1 MKKGNLYIFKAFT
14 FILALAAMHFTA
26 CNTTTQQE
34 QESGSTSEETHE
46 STEELSELEKEHQ
59 LYRAG
64 YSDSVNSGL
73 ITEDNFV
80 SSPRLE
86 TSGMVGDTE
95 VTINYGS
102 PGKRGRVI
110 WNGLVSYDQIW
121 VSGSHWATAVSF
133 SEEVKIQDVTVP
145 AGMYAFYTIPGRE
158 DWTLILNE
166 RYDQH
171 LADDYSEEEDVVRM
185 TVTPTML
192 DEVVQRLTYEIREI
206 DETHGEIVMSWDQIQ
221 VAMPF
226 EVM

>member
-14 FILALAAMHFTA
+14 FIVLAAALFTA
-26 CNTTTQQE
+26 CGTATQQE
-34 QESGSTSEETHE
+34 QDSGSMSEETE
-46 STEELSELEKEHQ
+46 EAPDELSQLEKEHQ

-73 ITEDNFV
+73 IEEDQFV
-80 SSPRLE
+80 SSPRRE
-86 TSGMVGDTE
+86 TSGVVGDTE
-95 VTINYGS
+95 VTVNYGS

-121 VSGSHWATAVSF
+121 VSGSHWATAVTF
-133 SEEVKIQDVTVP
+133 SNDVKIQDVTVP
-145 AGMYAFYTIPGRE
+145 AGMYAYFTIPGRE

-171 LADDYSEEEDVVRM
+171 LSDDYSEEEDILRM
-185 TVTPTML
+185 TVTPTIL
-192 DEVVQRLTYEIREI
+192 DEVVQRLKYEIREI
-206 DETHGEIVMSWDQIQ
+206 DETHGEIIMSWDQIQ

-226 EVM
+226 EVL

>member
-1 MKKGNLYIFKAFT
+1 MTSTNFYRVKKHTLLLTFVLAIFT
-14 FILALAAMHFTA
+14 S
-26 CNTTTQQE
+26 CNTSTQQA
-34 QESGSTSEETHE
+34 STDDTPEEISDT
-46 STEELSELEKEHQ
+46 SEELSELEKEHQ

-73 ITEDNFV
+73 ITEDNFT

-86 TSGMVGDTE
+86 TSGIVGDTE

-110 WNGLVSYDQIW
+110 WNGLVSYDQVW
-121 VSGSHWATAVSF
+121 VSGSHWATAVTF
-133 SEEVKIQDVTVP
+133 SQEVTIQGVTVP
-145 AGMYAFYTIPGRE
+145 AGMYSFFTIPGRE
-158 DWTLILNE
+158 TWTLILNE

-171 LADDYSEEEDVVRM
+171 LADDYKEEEDIVRM
-185 TVTPTML
+185 TVTPTIL
-192 DEVVQRLTYEIREI
+192 EEVVHRLTYEIKSI
-206 DETHGEIVMSWDQIQ
+206 DDTQGEIIMFWDQIQ